1 MTARPKLGTVIL
13 LFGYLFLVA
22 MGWPDG
28 GTDYDSYRCS
38 GELVEMGDSVQNV
51 IERCGAPID
60 DTQIDPHPNRILVYR
75 FDDTRFLYLFSFLR
89 DRLSRIYAVDCTE
102 DIAYC
107 N

>member
-1 MTARPKLGTVIL
+1 MTIKQKVLTGTL

-38 GELVEMGDSVQNV
+38 GEVVSIGDSMQDVV
-51 IERCGAPID
+51 AFCGDPID
-60 DTQIDPHPNRILVYR
+60 ETRIDPHPNRIQVYR
-75 FDDTRFLYLFSFLR
+75 FDDSRFIYLFSFLR
-89 DRLSRIYAVDCTE
+89 DRLSRIYVVECSVE
-102 DIAYC
+102 SNYC